1 MHPVLK
7 SLISGFSFSGN
18 LREDVPAFLIFHA
31 CPKTAA
37 HSRSVV
43 EKARQL
49 AARFELDAA
58 RAEAAAW
65 LHDISAVFPNDK
77 RLEISEQLGL
87 EILPQE
93 AQVPLL
99 LHQKISAV
107 MAEKIFGI
115 HNTTGILDAIRCH
128 TTLKSNPTTLEM
140 LVFASDKLAWDQKGV
155 PPYQAEM
162 QAALATS
169 AGSGGM
175 GVSALSVAQRQSQ
188 GDPSLD
194 AGVLSRVES
203 QIRIRVK

>member
-18 LREDVPAFLIFHA
+18 LQEDVPAFLGFHA
-31 CPKTAA
+31 CPKTAV

-58 RAEAAAW
+58 SAEAAAW
-65 LHDISAVFPNDK
+65 LHDISAVFPNDM
-77 RLEISEQLGL
+77 RLEVSELLGL

-107 MAEKIFGI
+107 MSEEIFGI
-115 HNTTGILDAIRCH
+115 HAAGVLDAIRCH
-128 TTLKSNPTTLEM
+128 TTLRSNPTPVEM
-140 LVFASDKLAWDQKGV
+140 LVFAADKLAWDQKGT

-162 QAALATS
+162 QAALDTS
-169 AGSGGM
+169 LEAAVWVYQRYLWHSGK
-175 GVSALSVAQRQSQ
+175 A
-188 GDPSLD
+188 
-194 AGVLSRVES
+194 RVIHPWMQASYLEL
-203 QIRIRVK
+203 KAKYEFM